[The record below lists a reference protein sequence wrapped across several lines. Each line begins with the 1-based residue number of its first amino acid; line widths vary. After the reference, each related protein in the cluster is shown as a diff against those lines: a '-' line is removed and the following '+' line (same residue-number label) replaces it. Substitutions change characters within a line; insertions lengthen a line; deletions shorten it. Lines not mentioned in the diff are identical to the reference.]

1 MIQEAEEFADADA
14 AEEDNV
20 EARNQL
26 EAYLYNLKNSIND
39 TLEGKLDE
47 SNK

>member
-1 MIQEAEEFADADA
+1 MPMLPRKIMS
-14 AEEDNV
+14 
-20 EARNQL
+20 RH